1 MHKLRVFAG
10 LLLIIGLCA
19 APLQA
24 RQGQDWSFDGV
35 DRIDIDGVSGDV
47 IVRAGDGSAVR
58 VVLDEN
64 VTPQGNFRGEVAMSG
79 GTVSIRER
87 WEGRN
92 SRGRV
97 TWTLTVP
104 ADANLR
110 ISAETASGD
119 LEASQVRARFDFS
132 TASGDVR
139 LSDMTLAADSSFST
153 ASGDLELTGVTVGD
167 YVEMSTASGNVELTR
182 VTATD
187 GFKASTASGNVV
199 IEDSEGVLE
208 ASSASG
214 DVRVRDSRMT
224 GRGEFSS
231 ASGDVSMTL
240 EGAVTQDLEVSSAS
254 GDVSLEADFG
264 SDFTLV
270 MTRRRDRGSFDSPF
284 EATSEEEFERN
295 GRTYVRRT
303 VVHGSGGPEIRLS
316 TASGT
321 VRVRQR

>member
-1 MHKLRVFAG
+1 MHKLRVLAG
-10 LLLIIGLCA
+10 LLLIAGLCA

-35 DRIDIDGVSGDV
+35 DRIDIDGVSGDI
-47 IVRAGDGSAVR
+47 IVRAGDDNAVR
-58 VVLDEN
+58 VMLDED
-64 VTPQGNFRGEVAMSG
+64 VTPQGNFRGEVDMSG
-79 GTVSIRER
+79 GTVRIRER

-92 SRGRV
+92 SRGHV
-97 TWTLTVP
+97 TWTLAVP
-104 ADANLR
+104 ADADLR
-110 ISAETASGD
+110 VSADTASGD
-119 LEASQVRARFDFS
+119 LEASQVNARFDFS

-182 VTATD
+182 VTASD
-187 GFKASTASGNVV
+187 RFEASTASGNVI
-199 IEDSEGVLE
+199 IEDSEGVLQ
-208 ASSASG
+208 ASTASG

-224 GRGEFSS
+224 GDGRFSS
-231 ASGDVSMTL
+231 ASGDVSVTL
-240 EGAVTQDLEVSSAS
+240 EGTVTHDLEASSAS
-254 GDVSLEADFG
+254 GDVSLEAGFG
-264 SDFTLV
+264 NDFTLV

-284 EATSEEEFERN
+284 DATSEEEFERN

-303 VVHGSGGPEIRLS
+303 VVRGSGGPEIRLS
-316 TASGT
+316 TASGS